1 MALKAFKTPA
11 AASETEFVVNKSRF
25 IGRAFPVETE
35 AEALEILERIR
46 QKHYDAT
53 HNCWAYNLR
62 GASPLRRFSDDGEP
76 GGTAGMPIMDTLIRS
91 ETENALIIVTRYF
104 GGILLGSGGLVRAYS
119 RSAADALSAAGSV
132 TMTPCAEIE
141 FVTDYTRFG
150 GIEGFVRK
158 NSTVRNIEFLENIKF
173 NCLVETKKADAF
185 IADIIERTDG
195 RSAPRMLGEEYL
207 PLAEKLCTERVKTR
221 FQTALFFARF
231 ARRRMK

>member
-76 GGTAGMPIMDTLIRS
+76 AEPPECRLWTRLS
-91 ETENALIIVTRYF
+91 EA
-104 GGILLGSGGLVRAYS
+104 
-119 RSAADALSAAGSV
+119 
-132 TMTPCAEIE
+132 
-141 FVTDYTRFG
+141 
-150 GIEGFVRK
+150 K
-158 NSTVRNIEFLENIKF
+158 Q
-173 NCLVETKKADAF
+173 
-185 IADIIERTDG
+185 
-195 RSAPRMLGEEYL
+195 
-207 PLAEKLCTERVKTR
+207 KTR
-221 FQTALFFARF
+221 SSL
-231 ARRRMK
+231 

>member
-62 GASPLRRFSDDGEP
+62 GASLLRRFSDDGEP
-76 GGTAGMPIMDTLIRS
+76 HGTAGKPILSVIDGAGITNVCIVVRS

-207 PLAEKLCTERVKTR
+207 PLAEK
-221 FQTALFFARF
+221 
-231 ARRRMK
+231 

>member
-195 RSAPRMLGEEYL
+195 RSAPRMLSCPL
-207 PLAEKLCTERVKTR
+207 PKSDALSASKQDSKRR
-221 FQTALFFARF
+221 FFSHGLRGAA
-231 ARRRMK
+231 

>member
-141 FVTDYTRFG
+141 FVTDY
-150 GIEGFVRK
+150 
-158 NSTVRNIEFLENIKF
+158 IEFLENIKF

-207 PLAEKLCTERVKTR
+207 PLAEK
-221 FQTALFFARF
+221 
-231 ARRRMK
+231 

>member
-35 AEALEILERIR
+35 AEAIEILERIR

-104 GGILLGSGGLVRAYS
+104 GGILLGCAFS
-119 RSAADALSAAGSV
+119 RRQRYNDAL
-132 TMTPCAEIE
+132 
-141 FVTDYTRFG
+141 R
-150 GIEGFVRK
+150 R
-158 NSTVRNIEFLENIKF
+158 NRVRNGLYAFRRDRGVCPQKF
-173 NCLVETKKADAF
+173 N
-185 IADIIERTDG
+185 RQ
-195 RSAPRMLGEEYL
+195 EY
-207 PLAEKLCTERVKTR
+207 
-221 FQTALFFARF
+221 
-231 ARRRMK
+231 

>member
-207 PLAEKLCTERVKTR
+207 PLAEKRCIERVKTR

>member
-207 PLAEKLCTERVKTR
+207 PLPKSDALSASKQDSKRR
-221 FQTALFFARF
+221 FFSHGLRGAA
-231 ARRRMK
+231 

>member
-195 RSAPRMLGEEYL
+195 RSAPRMLGGSTCPL
-207 PLAEKLCTERVKTR
+207 PKSDALSASKQDSKRR
-221 FQTALFFARF
+221 FFSHGLRGAA
-231 ARRRMK
+231 